1 MTAEAG
7 GRLCGRVVG
16 GRYRLAGLLARG
28 AAGVV
33 YEADDLEGGEAVAVK
48 LLLSRDDGARQR
60 LLREAEAIAA
70 VAHPCIPRVHGAGTL
85 DGHTPYLVLDRL
97 RGETLGAYLRRE
109 GAAEAGRLLA
119 LLIRAAE
126 ALGVAHEAGIVHRD
140 VKPDNLFL
148 LGPVGAPTD
157 LRVLD
162 FGLSKGTTRLTEP
175 GIAVGTAEYMA
186 PEQVVTDP
194 VDGRTDLYALG
205 VVLFRALSG
214 RLPFEDRDKLR
225 LMARQLLEPSPPLVF
240 ALPCP
245 APLAAPLAG
254 LVAGL
259 LRKDPD
265 SRLPSMNDLASRL
278 RSLLRGGP
286 ALDLPPQL
294 RRDYRPRSAFGR
306 QVLGGFRRRL
316 GRSASGRSTD
326 KDGGEG

>member
-1 MTAEAG
+1 MAAEAA

-16 GRYRLAGLLARG
+16 GRYRLGILLARG

-33 YEADDLEGGEAVAVK
+33 YEAEDLEGGEAVAVK
-48 LLLSRDDGARQR
+48 LLLSRDEGARLR
-60 LLREAEAIAA
+60 LLREAEAITA

-85 DGHTPYLVLDRL
+85 DGHIPYLVLDRF

-109 GAAEAGRLLA
+109 GAAEARRLLA
-119 LLIRAAE
+119 LLLRGAE
-126 ALGVAHEAGIVHRD
+126 ALGVAHGAGIVHRD

-162 FGLSKGTTRLTEP
+162 FGLSRGATRLTEP

-194 VDGRTDLYALG
+194 VDGRTDLYAFG

-214 RLPFEDRDKLR
+214 HLPFEDRDKLR
-225 LMARQLLEPSPPLVF
+225 LMARQLLEPCPPLVF

-278 RSLLRGGP
+278 RSLLCGGP
-286 ALDLPPQL
+286 ALDLPPVL
-294 RRDYRPRSAFGR
+294 RMDYQPRSSFAR
-306 QVLGGFRRRL
+306 RVLGGFCRRL
-316 GRSASGRSTD
+316 GYPVLGQSGD
-326 KDGGEG
+326 EDDEEG